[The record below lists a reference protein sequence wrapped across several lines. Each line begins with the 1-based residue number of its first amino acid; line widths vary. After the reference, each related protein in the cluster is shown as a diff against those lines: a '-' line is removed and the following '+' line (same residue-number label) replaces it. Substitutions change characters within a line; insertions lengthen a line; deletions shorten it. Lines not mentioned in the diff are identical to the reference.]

1 MPATFSIPR
10 TNDLERAM
18 TAVMIG
24 VDPHKGSH
32 TAVVISPAEEPL
44 GEIRVRASAAQAGK
58 LAEWAAAWPE
68 RTWAVEGAA
77 GLGRLL
83 AQQLVA
89 AGERVLDVQPK
100 LASRVRLLQA
110 GDTNKNDPND
120 ALSVAIAALRSRTC
134 REVAAEDHPAVLKV
148 WSKRHRD
155 LARLRN
161 QVACRL
167 HAVLC
172 DLVPGGISKEISAA
186 QAARILGQAT
196 PSGAVEVARAELAA
210 EFLEDMRR
218 LDAQLRGTRKK
229 LAAAVKV
236 SGTTLTEVFGV
247 GPVIAGTIIGD
258 IADVFR
264 FPGRDHFASYNG
276 TAPVEVS
283 SGNRKVH
290 RLSLRGNRRIN
301 HAIHMAA
308 ITQLR
313 HKHSEGR
320 AYYEKKLAEGKRTKR
335 RSGPSSARSAT
346 PSSPA
351 SRPTPARPQR
361 PGPRAREGTRGTTLH
376 PARPADTPNALFGQA
391 TPGPGTSLRPGTPAG
406 TPSKP
411 VSKKT
416 RLPLD
421 TNSKEDSLCAVPG
434 ARDGAAVVGTDPG
447 VLLGW
452 WHSPDKRRCCWLYR
466 HGGGNSRLLRPES
479 RR

>member
-1 MPATFSIPR
+1 
-10 TNDLERAM
+10 M

-32 TAVVISPAEEPL
+32 TAVVIGPAEEPL
-44 GEIRVRASAAQAGK
+44 GELRVRASAGQVEK
-58 LAEWAAAWPE
+58 LVAWAADWPE

-100 LASRVRLLQA
+100 LACRVRLLQA

-120 ALSVAIAALRSRTC
+120 ALSVA
-134 REVAAEDHPAVLKV
+134 VAARRSKTARPVMAEDYPAVLKV

-172 DLVPGGISKEISAA
+172 DLVPGGHPKEISAA
-186 QAARILGQAT
+186 QAARILEQSS
-196 PSGAVEVARAELAA
+196 PSGAVDRARAELAA
-210 EFLEDMRR
+210 QFPGDMRR

-229 LAAAVKV
+229 LAAAVRA

-247 GPVIAGTIIGD
+247 GPVIAGTITGD
-258 IADVFR
+258 IADVSR
-264 FPGRDHFASYNG
+264 FPGRDHFAAYNG

-283 SGNRKVH
+283 SGNRKIH

-308 ITQLR
+308 ITQIR
-313 HKHSEGR
+313 HRHSDGR
-320 AYYEKKLAEGKRTKR
+320 AYYDKKVTEGKTHKEALRSLKR
-335 RSGPSSARSAT
+335 RISDAIFACLLADARRAGQR
-346 PSSPA
+346 PA
-351 SRPTPARPQR
+351 RTAREGNQGTTLTPARP
-361 PGPRAREGTRGTTLH
+361 AH
-376 PARPADTPNALFGQA
+376 TPNAGSSDKPL
-391 TPGPGTSLRPGTPAG
+391 PDLGTTIRPGTRAATPP
-406 TPSKP
+406 PSKP
-411 VSKKT
+411 TSKKNPT
-416 RLPLD
+416 
-421 TNSKEDSLCAVPG
+421 T
-434 ARDGAAVVGTDPG
+434 T
-447 VLLGW
+447 
-452 WHSPDKRRCCWLYR
+452 
-466 HGGGNSRLLRPES
+466 
-479 RR
+479 